1 MALTMYE
8 LRVVGRVPAELV
20 PALGEVRIMEP
31 EVRTV
36 LTGSFVD
43 QAELHG
49 FLRRLCALGLD
60 LVEVRSVPAPDDE
73 PPDEP
78 SYEGVS

>member
-1 MALTMYE
+1 MAQTTYE
-8 LRVVGRVPAELV
+8 IRVVGRVPAELV
-20 PALGEVRIMEP
+20 PALGEVRIMEQ
-31 EVRTV
+31 ELRTV

-49 FLRRLCALGLD
+49 FLRRLRALGLD

-73 PPDEP
+73 PPP
-78 SYEGVS
+78 EGVS